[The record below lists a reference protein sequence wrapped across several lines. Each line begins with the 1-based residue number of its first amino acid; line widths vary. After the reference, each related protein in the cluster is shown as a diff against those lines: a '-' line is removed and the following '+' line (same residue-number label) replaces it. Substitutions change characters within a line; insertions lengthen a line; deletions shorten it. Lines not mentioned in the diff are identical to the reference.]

1 MVVLVA
7 FFQSTQNTDG
17 TEFIRLIH
25 HHGLEPTFQRLIL
38 LKIFLVF
45 VQGSSTNASQ
55 FTTCQSRLQDIGC
68 IHGSFAGTCSY
79 KRMDLIDEQDH
90 ASITLR
96 HLVDD
101 ALQPFLELSF
111 ILRTGHQGTHVER
124 EHLLV
129 LQVLGHITTYDS
141 LSKTFHNGGLTCTW
155 LTD

>member
-7 FFQSTQNTDG
+7 FLQSTQDTDG
-17 TEFIRLIH
+17 AEFIRLIH
-25 HHGLEPTFQRLIL
+25 HHGLEPTLQRLIL
-38 LKIFLVF
+38 LEVFLVF
-45 VQGSSTNASQ
+45 VQGSSSNASQ

-68 IHGSFAGTCSY
+68 IHGSFTCTRSNQC
-79 KRMDLIDEQDH
+79 MDLIDEQNH

-101 ALQPFLELSF
+101 TLQTFLELTF
-111 ILRTGHQGTHVER
+111 IFCTGHQGTHIER

-129 LQVLGHITTYDS
+129 LQVLGYVTTYDT
-141 LSKTFHNGGLTCTW
+141 LSKTFHNGGLTRTW